1 MKFYE
6 YLNIDYNRKE
16 LIDFVEKI
24 DSWDVVYRRDNK
36 KFADGVETYRYK
48 QELFN
53 NSEIKRLADI
63 FEISYNQ
70 IQITKF
76 SPDFTYNPHRD
87 LERTTCI
94 LFPILPVFN
103 YEPIVYHIDGQE
115 IPVYYYGPVAT
126 DTRLLHS
133 IKGNGSYRINMQFD
147 LHCTLE
153 ESLNY
158 VTKNNIR
165 Y

>member
-1 MKFYE
+1 MI
-6 YLNIDYNRKE
+6 N
-16 LIDFVEKI
+16 FVEGI
-24 DSWDVVYRRDNK
+24 DSWDVVYRRDDNK
-36 KFADGVETYRYK
+36 LAEGVETYRYK

-53 NSEIKRLADI
+53 NSEIKRLANI
-63 FEISYNQ
+63 FEISYDQ

-76 SPDFTYNPHRD
+76 SPEFSYRPHRD

-94 LFPILPVFN
+94 LFPILPVFDYN
-103 YEPIVYHIDGQE
+103 PIVYHIDDQE

-126 DTRLLHS
+126 NTTLLHS
-133 IKGNGSYRINMQFD
+133 ITGNGKYRINMQFD

-153 ESLNY
+153 ESLDY